1 LRVEPDLLK
10 RVRVVAAHEGKSAN
24 QWMVE
29 ALTLVLERVEPK
41 LGLKEG
47 SRA

>member
-1 LRVEPDLLK
+1 
-10 RVRVVAAHEGKSAN
+10 VAAAQEGKSAN

-29 ALTLVLERVEPK
+29 ALTLVVDRVEPK
-41 LGLKEG
+41 LKEG